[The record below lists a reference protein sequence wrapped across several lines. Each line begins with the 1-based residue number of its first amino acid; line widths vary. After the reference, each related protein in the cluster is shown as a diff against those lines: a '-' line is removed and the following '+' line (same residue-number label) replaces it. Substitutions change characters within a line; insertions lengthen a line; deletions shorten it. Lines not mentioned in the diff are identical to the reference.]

1 MNNQPSIENHSSHC
15 SLTKQKPR
23 LDYLDSLRGFTMFLI
38 VLEHVYFWTMGL
50 TDLHPIIINFV
61 CYFTIPVFFF
71 ISGLVGL
78 KSLTFW
84 TKANLGKRTLAKSK
98 ALLIPTIVFFSLVIM
113 LGIREWKFPGGYWF
127 TLVLFEMFVVYY
139 TTSFIWKHISLKYYA
154 LAIIGSIVFVFAVTI
169 PFDGEKFSKL
179 LALPNLRFYYP
190 FFALGM
196 LAQMYKEKF
205 INLLSKDYIIT
216 ALIILST
223 ALAIILLKNDIFN
236 LRTSILSL
244 LMKIEG
250 AMLLIIVFNCFYRTR
265 DFWAKDN
272 SFAFVFRWVG
282 RRTLDI
288 YMLHYFFVF
297 PTITSLQL
305 FLIENPNEI
314 LILFIAVV
322 ISIIITG
329 ISLLVSSILRT
340 SKFIGNWCFGVKESI
355 KNDITNNAEMHASPS
370 QL

>member
-15 SLTKQKPR
+15 SCTKQKPR

-154 LAIIGSIVFVFAVTI
+154 LAIIGSIVFVFAITI

-190 FFALGM
+190 FFALGL

-250 AMLLIIVFNCFYRTR
+250 AMG
-265 DFWAKDN
+265 A
-272 SFAFVFRWVG
+272 A
-282 RRTLDI
+282 
-288 YMLHYFFVF
+288 
-297 PTITSLQL
+297 
-305 FLIENPNEI
+305 
-314 LILFIAVV
+314 A
-322 ISIIITG
+322 
-329 ISLLVSSILRT
+329 
-340 SKFIGNWCFGVKESI
+340 
-355 KNDITNNAEMHASPS
+355 
-370 QL
+370 